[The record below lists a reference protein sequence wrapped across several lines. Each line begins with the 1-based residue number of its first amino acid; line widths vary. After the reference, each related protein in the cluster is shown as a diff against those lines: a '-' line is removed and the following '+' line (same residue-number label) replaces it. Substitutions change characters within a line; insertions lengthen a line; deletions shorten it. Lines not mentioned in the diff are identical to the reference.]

1 MNNVTDLAEPTP
13 ELLRQIMA
21 DVGELLNRHGW
32 QSEPRRHLAYLLSET
47 IELAEEVLRLPES
60 GPASSDELQKVGREV
75 YDVLWNACA
84 LARSAGVDIVAA
96 AADKRT
102 VNANRIWS
110 TESLRHSGAQRA

>member
-1 MNNVTDLAEPTP
+1 MTDLAEPSP

-60 GPASSDELQKVGREV
+60 RPASSDELQRVGREL
-75 YDVLWNACA
+75 YDVVWNACA
-84 LARSAGVDIVAA
+84 LARSAGIDIVAA
-96 AADKRT
+96 SADKRA

-110 TESLRHSGAQRA
+110 TESLEHGRSQRD